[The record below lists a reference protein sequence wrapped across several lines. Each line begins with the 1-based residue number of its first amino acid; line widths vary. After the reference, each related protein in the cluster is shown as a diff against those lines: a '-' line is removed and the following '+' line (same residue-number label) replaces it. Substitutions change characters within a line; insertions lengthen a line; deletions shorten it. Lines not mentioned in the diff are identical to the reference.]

1 MKFGFVAAVAAAAML
16 TVGSAAASAEATTS
30 GSVDTVVPASTVST
44 MVAQGSCTV
53 VSVSGDGG
61 SFACWNPYGEHLFN
75 CDGAS
80 DGHHPEQF
88 YYRSTSP
95 DTRRHLSDS
104 PGYGYCVDHNLAN
117 IPESGW
123 IKVKACNYEKDTRL
137 SCDSSYRT
145 ASANG

>member
-1 MKFGFVAAVAAAAML
+1 MRFGFIAAAAAGVL
-16 TVGSAAASAEATTS
+16 LAFGSTASAEPASS
-30 GSVDTVVPASTVST
+30 GSAEEVVPVATVSA
-44 MVAQGSCTV
+44 MVAQAECSV

-61 SFACWNPYGEHLFN
+61 AFACWNPTGEHLYN

-80 DGHHPEQF
+80 DGHHPELF

-104 PGYGYCVDHNLAN
+104 PGYGYCVDHNLAD

-123 IKVKACNYEKDTRL
+123 IRVKACNYEKDTQL
-137 SCDSSYRT
+137 SCDSAYRY
-145 ASANG
+145 AYANG